1 MRQSA
6 VHTNLGK
13 AVGQAAVY
21 FAYERVK
28 YFFGLRRQWSIST
41 KFPQHY
47 INLGA
52 ESAEL
57 IGDDS

>member
-6 VHTNLGK
+6 VHTKHGK

-28 YFFGLRRQWSIST
+28 YFFGLRRQCSIST

-52 ESAEL
+52 EGAEL
-57 IGDDS
+57 VDCDS